1 MKRCY
6 TISDV
11 INKEFI
17 RFPMSLL
24 ANPRYKAISLEA
36 KMIYAL
42 LLNRLSLS
50 QKNGWVNEEKEVY
63 LIYTREEAAEML
75 GISYKKAIGAF
86 KELIAVSLLYEVR
99 QGRGFPNLLYVL
111 KAELSNEDAE
121 QFEEIIQN
129 CQNDSSR
136 NADSAVQD
144 LTEMPFKTCQ
154 NDSSKPAENTVQ
166 ELPKQQAT
174 KNNMSYTEKSEI
186 EKSLSVHQEET
197 DKQTDENYIH
207 DILSRCELE
216 IFPEGAQQMFQFVI
230 ERLYYSGNLKVGN
243 AVFPQSKLRNYLQ
256 MLDTEVLTGVYDKL
270 MREKP
275 KVKNMAAYLMVM
287 VVNELLEKHYICLKK
302 GNAVFEQ

>member
-11 INKEFI
+11 IDQEFI

-75 GISYKKAIGAF
+75 GISYKKAISAF

-111 KAELSNEDAE
+111 KAELSNKEAED
-121 QFEEIIQN
+121 FR
-129 CQNDSSR
+129 S
-136 NADSAVQD
+136 ADTEVS
-144 LTEMPFKTCQ
+144 EMPFKICQ
-154 NDSSKPAENTVQ
+154 NDSSKPVENTVQ
-166 ELPKQQAT
+166 DLSYQQAI
-174 KNNMSYTEKSEI
+174 KNNMSHTEKSEI

-197 DKQTDENYIH
+197 DKRTDENCIH

-275 KVKNMAAYLMVM
+275 KVKNMAAYLMTM
-287 VVNELLEKHYICLKK
+287 VVNELLEKHYYSV
-302 GNAVFEQ
+302 GGD

>member
-11 INKEFI
+11 IDQEFI

-75 GISYKKAIGAF
+75 GISYKKAISAF

-111 KAELSNEDAE
+111 KAELSNKEAED
-121 QFEEIIQN
+121 FR
-129 CQNDSSR
+129 S
-136 NADSAVQD
+136 ADTDVS
-144 LTEMPFKTCQ
+144 EMPFKTCQ
-154 NDSSKPAENTVQ
+154 NDSSKPVENTVQ
-166 ELPKQQAT
+166 DLPKQQAT
-174 KNNMSYTEKSEI
+174 KNNMSHTEKMRLRKDCLYI
-186 EKSLSVHQEET
+186 RKKT
-197 DKQTDENYIH
+197 DKQTDENCIHIILCHYIH
-207 DILSRCELE
+207 
-216 IFPEGAQQMFQFVI
+216 
-230 ERLYYSGNLKVGN
+230 
-243 AVFPQSKLRNYLQ
+243 
-256 MLDTEVLTGVYDKL
+256 
-270 MREKP
+270 
-275 KVKNMAAYLMVM
+275 
-287 VVNELLEKHYICLKK
+287 
-302 GNAVFEQ
+302 